1 MAEELIGNL
10 GYETPQS
17 ATKYQKLP
25 ECILTRNSS
34 YIWARFTL
42 KISSPNL
49 VKKKWKNFLTLLTL
63 SGPGGAQ
70 RPG

>member
-10 GYETPQS
+10 GYEAPQS
-17 ATKYQKLP
+17 PCSGASPYRKRK
-25 ECILTRNSS
+25 NSSNAFSLEIAS

-49 VKKKWKNFLTLLTL
+49 MKKKWKTL
-63 SGPGGAQ
+63 
-70 RPG
+70 